1 MNTDENSFAFLRD
14 RVSFGKELIA
24 RIAFRIG

>member
-1 MNTDENSFAFLRD
+1 MNTDENPFSLLRD
-14 RVSFGKELIA
+14 SVSFGKELIA